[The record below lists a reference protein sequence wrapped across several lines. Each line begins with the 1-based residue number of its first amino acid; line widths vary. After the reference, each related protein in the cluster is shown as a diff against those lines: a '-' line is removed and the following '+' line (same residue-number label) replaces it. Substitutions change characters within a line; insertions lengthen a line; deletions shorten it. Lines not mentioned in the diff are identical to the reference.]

1 MHSCLHRQGITL
13 NKFLPGQK
21 VKRYMKW
28 NNWVLIGL
36 GIWSVLSPW
45 ILGFSGLNLVVWNSI
60 MVGSLVVVFAFWNLE
75 KND

>member
-1 MHSCLHRQGITL
+1 
-13 NKFLPGQK
+13 
-21 VKRYMKW
+21 MKW

-60 MVGSLVVVFAFWNLE
+60 MVGSLVVVFASLNLE
-75 KND
+75 NE